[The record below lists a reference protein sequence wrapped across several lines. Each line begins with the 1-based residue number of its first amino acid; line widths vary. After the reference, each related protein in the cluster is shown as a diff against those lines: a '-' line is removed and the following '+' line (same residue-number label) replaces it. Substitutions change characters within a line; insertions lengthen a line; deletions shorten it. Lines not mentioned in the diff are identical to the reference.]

1 MTNQHYKNGANFER
15 RVKARLEEEGWTV
28 WRTAGSHSKAD
39 LICVRR
45 RTFLN
50 TLTGLPYD
58 GHRELMLVQCKSGTT
73 SMSKKAKQEFYEFAA
88 GLGAEAWLAER
99 GMKFSR
105 LGP

>member
-1 MTNQHYKNGANFER
+1 MTNQHYRNGANFER

-39 LICVRR
+39 LIAARLHLGVVPSSVLLR
-45 RTFLN
+45 L
-50 TLTGLPYD
+50 Y
-58 GHRELMLVQCKSGTT
+58 QCKSGTT
-73 SMSKKAKQEFYEFAA
+73 AMSKKAKQEFYEFAT

-105 LGP
+105 LEP